1 MRIRPLHRWDLSPT
15 EAVAL
20 QREFA
25 DRIIT
30 DSRLPS
36 CRLIAGADVSYNKFS
51 PTIFA
56 GVVVLRLPELT
67 VVEQQGVSV
76 ECHFPYIPGLLSF
89 REGPA
94 VLEAFAKLKTIP
106 DAVMLD
112 GQGYAHPRRFG
123 LACLLGLWLDIP
135 TFGCAKTPFR
145 VEYDEPGSNAGSWTP
160 MTNRGET
167 VGRVLRTKTGVKPV
181 FVSVGHKIDV
191 AGATQLTLAC
201 HGGYRIPEPTR
212 LAHHYVNSLRR
223 GEATI

>member
-1 MRIRPLHRWDLSPT
+1 MHIRPLHRWDLSPT

-30 DSRLPS
+30 NAPLPTCS
-36 CRLIAGADVSYNKFS
+36 LIAGADVSYRKFD
-51 PTIFA
+51 PTVFA
-56 GVVVLRLPELT
+56 GVVVLRLPDLS
-67 VVEQQGVSV
+67 VVEQRGAEV

-94 VLEAFAKLKTIP
+94 VLEAFAKLKTVP

-123 LACLLGLWLDIP
+123 LACLLGLWLDLP

-145 VEYDEPGSNAGSWTP
+145 VKYDDPARKAGSWTP
-160 MTNRGET
+160 MTNRDEV
-167 VGRVLRTKTGVKPV
+167 VGRVVRRQGRQSGVRFGRP
-181 FVSVGHKIDV
+181 
-191 AGATQLTLAC
+191 
-201 HGGYRIPEPTR
+201 
-212 LAHHYVNSLRR
+212 
-223 GEATI
+223 